1 MTLRHTIYSIIV
13 CLGLATGAFQP
24 TAYGQ
29 TLPLQ
34 DLSEVRV
41 DQLSDA
47 QIREFVI
54 KAQESGLSPAQ
65 LEQAARQRGMSPA
78 EISKLR
84 QRIDQ
89 LGLDARGQDTGATA
103 MGGTGRGMPGGAT
116 EFSRGFSLDSA
127 TDNSPTARFNRIALT
142 FRNLKPRIFGQ
153 DLFNNPNLTFAPDM
167 NLPTPAGYQLGPGDE
182 LNIDI
187 YGYSDVTHQVMV
199 SPDGYIR
206 IPNLGPIQVNG
217 LSIEEARRRIRSEL
231 VRIYGSIRSGET
243 SVQITLNNIR
253 SIRVTIIGEANL
265 PGTYTIS
272 SLATAFN
279 ALYASGGPNESG
291 SFRNIEVIRNNE
303 VIARIDIYDFLLHG
317 NNSANVRLQDQDVI
331 KINPYQTRVQI
342 KGEVKRPAIFEALPG
357 ETLANLLEFAG
368 GFTQD
373 AYTGRIVVVRNAD
386 GQKSIA
392 DVATDD
398 FDSFALQLGDVYT
411 VDKILDRYTN
421 RVSITGAVFR
431 PGTYALESGITV
443 RQLIEKAAGLREDA
457 FLNRINIYRIEE
469 DLEPRLLSVDLGAI
483 LNGTAEDVS
492 LQREDSIHVASRF
505 DLREEY
511 HVVISGAVQR
521 PDTFAYSRDMNLES
535 LIMMAGGFTEAAT
548 PQRVEI
554 SRRVRNADPEGA
566 NPATAEIFRFDIN
579 RDLSSS
585 PDAAGFALEPF
596 DQVFVRAEPGYEI
609 QKNISIEG
617 EVKYPGTYST
627 SHKNDRISDIINRAG
642 GLLPDAYI
650 EGAVLIRK
658 EQMDVEARLKLEELK
673 EQQRLSELA
682 SGANVGVD
690 TGRRQLMIDSLEQT
704 LLNKRPN
711 LVNIDL
717 EAILENPGSKYDLIA
732 QEGDVIRIPRL
743 LQTVKVGGEVL
754 YPKTVRF
761 EKGISFKRY
770 VNQAGGFSQD
780 ALKRRSYVVYANGGV
795 RSTRKFL
802 FFNNYP
808 RVKPGAEIVVPER
821 ADANKMSVQE
831 VVGLTSGIASLTAL
845 IITIINSINK

>member
-1 MTLRHTIYSIIV
+1 MRIRHAIYLLFV
-13 CLGLATGAFQP
+13 CLGLTVGLTLPAGA
-24 TAYGQ
+24 Q
-29 TLPLQ
+29 TLPMQ
-34 DLSEVRV
+34 DLSGVKV

-47 QIREFVI
+47 QVREFVI
-54 KAQESGLSPAQ
+54 QAQESGLSATQ
-65 LEQAARQRGMSPA
+65 LEQAAQQRGMPRA
-78 EISKLR
+78 EINKLR
-84 QRIDQ
+84 QRIDK
-89 LGLDARGQDTGATA
+89 LGLQGASAQDSGATGLGSA
-103 MGGTGRGMPGGAT
+103 GRGMGGAT
-116 EFSRGFSLDSA
+116 EFSRGFTSDSM
-127 TDNSPTARFNRIALT
+127 DENSPQARANRLSLT
-142 FRNLKPRIFGQ
+142 FRHLKPRIFGEE
-153 DLFNNPNLTFAPDM
+153 LFNNPDLTFAPDL

-187 YGYSDVTHQVMV
+187 FGYSDVTHRVRV

-217 LSIEEARRRIRSEL
+217 LTIDDARKLIRAEL
-231 VRIYGSIRSGET
+231 TTIYGSIRSGET
-243 SVQITLNNIR
+243 SVQITLSNIR
-253 SIRVTIIGEANL
+253 SIQVTIIGEANL

-291 SFRNIEVIRNNE
+291 SFRDIEVIRNNE
-303 VIARIDIYDFLLHG
+303 VIAQIDIYDFLLHG

-331 KINPYQTRVQI
+331 KVNPYEKRVRI

-392 DVATDD
+392 DVANEE
-398 FDSFALQLGDVYT
+398 FDSFELQLGDVFT
-411 VDKILDRYTN
+411 VDRILNRYTN
-421 RVSITGAVFR
+421 RVRISGAVFR
-431 PGTYALESGITV
+431 PGVYALEPGITL

-457 FLNRINIYRIEE
+457 FLNRVNIYRIEE
-469 DLEPRLLSVDLGAI
+469 DLEPRLLSVDLAAVM
-483 LNGTAEDVS
+483 NGTAEDIP
-492 LQREDSIHVASRF
+492 LRREDSVHIASRF

-521 PDTFAYSRDMNLES
+521 PDTFPYSTHMNLEA

-554 SRRVRNADPEGA
+554 SRRVRDA
-566 NPATAEIFRFDIN
+566 NPEAANPPTAEIFRFDIN
-579 RDLSSS
+579 RDLSAS
-585 PDAAGFALEPF
+585 PEAAGFVLEPF
-596 DQVFVRAEPGYEI
+596 DQVFVRAEPGYEV
-609 QKNISIEG
+609 QNNVSVEG
-617 EVKYPGTYST
+617 EVKFPGTYST
-627 SHKNDRISDIINRAG
+627 SRKNDRISDIIERAG

-658 EQMDVEARLKLEELK
+658 EQMDVEARLRLEELK
-673 EQQRLSELA
+673 QTRSDSGLGSQREQ
-682 SGANVGVD
+682 V
-690 TGRRQLMIDSLEQT
+690 MIDSLER
-704 LLNKRPN
+704 LIARRRPN

-717 EAILENPGSKYDLIA
+717 ETILANPGSKYDLIA
-732 QEGDVIRIPRL
+732 QDGDVIRIPRL
-743 LQTVKVGGEVL
+743 LQTVSVNGEVL
-754 YPKTVRF
+754 YPKTVRY
-761 EKGISFKRY
+761 EKGITFKRY

-780 ALKRRSYVVYANGGV
+780 ALKRRAYVIYANGGV
-795 RSTRKFL
+795 KSTRKFL

-808 RVKPGAEIVVPER
+808 RVKPGAEIVVPEK
-821 ADANKMSVQE
+821 AQTNKLSAQE
-831 VVGLTSGIASLTAL
+831 VVGLTSGVASLTAL